1 MAEVTVRELADVVG
15 TSVDKLLSQMKE
27 AGLPQTA
34 ADQQVSDNEKQ
45 SLLAFLKKSHGGT
58 SAGPKKITLK
68 RKVTTTLKA
77 GQGGKK
83 AVAIEVRKKRTY
95 VKREDVEKDIPAEA
109 RQQQEQ
115 ETAQVEDARQGD
127 VEVTAQRQVEEEA
140 KAARE
145 AELNAEKE
153 ARAKAAAE
161 KAAADRAARER
172 NKEPPKPTV
181 RLKEKS
187 PAKAVATAK
196 VTAKVTPKASVS
208 PKATATPKASVAPR
222 ATATPKASVAP
233 KASAAPKSSA
243 KPRSDERPPRSQNAG
258 NGRRNDGNNTQQR
271 RPSNDKPR
279 AQVSARKPSVDE
291 VALKRAE
298 AEAAQQRQE
307 DTRKKSKG
315 GDKKRSDS
323 REKDRFSDREDSSG
337 NSRGR
342 RSKSRSAK
350 GGRGGR
356 QAAAQQANNEHAFT
370 KPTAPVIHEIEL
382 PEAITVGEL
391 AAKMA
396 VKAGEVIKTLMGIGV
411 MATINQT
418 LDQDT
423 ATLVVE
429 EMGHKVTKLISEN
442 QLEEEVTESV
452 SYDGEET
459 TRAPVVT
466 VMGHVDHGKTSLLD
480 HIRRTRVVA
489 GEAGGITQHIGAYHV
504 ETDHGMVSFLDTPG
518 HAAFTAM
525 RARGAQSTDVVILV
539 VAADDGVMPQTEEA
553 VQHARAAGVPLV
565 VAINKMDKEA
575 ADPDRVK
582 NELSARDVIPEDWGG
597 DVPFVPVSA
606 HTGQGIDELLE
617 AVLLQAEILELTAH
631 FDGPGQGSIVESRLD
646 KGRGPVATLLVQNGT
661 LNKGDIVLAGTC
673 YGRARALLDENGKQ
687 VEAAGPSIPVEIL
700 GLNGTPDAGDTF
712 MVVES
717 EKKAREVA
725 EFRESRLKEQQ
736 QQRQQAAKL
745 DALFNGMG
753 QGDQASLN
761 VVLKTDV
768 RGSLE
773 AIVSSLQKLATDEV
787 KVNVVSSG
795 VGGITETDATLA
807 VASSAV
813 IFGFNVRADNA
824 AKKVVENGGIDMRY
838 YSVIYDLLDDVKQA
852 MAGLLAP
859 ELREEIVG
867 VAEVRDVFN
876 SPKFGQIAGC
886 MVTEGTVYRNKKIR
900 VLRENV
906 VIYEGELESLRRYK
920 DDVNEVRQGMECG
933 IGVKNY
939 QDVRPN
945 DQIEVFDV
953 REFARTL

>member
-34 ADQQVSDNEKQ
+34 ADQQVSDQEKQ
-45 SLLAFLKKSHGGT
+45 ALLSSLKKSHGG
-58 SAGPKKITLK
+58 SAGGPKKITLK

-95 VKREDVEKDIPAEA
+95 VKREEVEGQDAAVESSASTEPADVDVAATAVIETERTVEPEA
-109 RQQQEQ
+109 KRQ
-115 ETAQVEDARQGD
+115 
-127 VEVTAQRQVEEEA
+127 EEEA
-140 KAARE
+140 KAQEAARIK
-145 AELNAEKE
+145 AEKE
-153 ARAKAAAE
+153 AKAKAAAE
-161 KAAADRAARER
+161 KAAAERAARER
-172 NKEPPKPTV
+172 NKVPPKPTV
-181 RLKEKS
+181 RLKEKA
-187 PAKAVATAK
+187 PANDRRKTGAGKATATATVKAKATVVKKAT
-196 VTAKVTPKASVS
+196 VTAKVEEKP
-208 PKATATPKASVAPR
+208 
-222 ATATPKASVAP
+222 
-233 KASAAPKSSA
+233 AA
-243 KPRSDERPPRSQNAG
+243 RPPRSN
-258 NGRRNDGNNTQQR
+258 NNTTARKPAHTNNNNGGNAPSR
-271 RPSNDKPR
+271 RPSGDNKPR
-279 AQVSARKPSVDE
+279 ASVRAKPAMDE
-291 VALKRAE
+291 VAQKRAE
-298 AEAAQQRQE
+298 AEAAQQRQD

-315 GDKKRSDS
+315 ADKKRTDY
-323 REKDRFSDREDSSG
+323 REKGRFNDRDDS
-337 NSRGR
+337 NARGR
-342 RSKSRSAK
+342 RGKSRGAK
-350 GGRGGR
+350 GGRGR
-356 QAAAQQANNEHAFT
+356 NQQAQQANNEHAFT

-429 EMGHKVTKLISEN
+429 EMGHKVAKLISEN

-452 SYDGEET
+452 SYECEET

-582 NELSARDVIPEDWGG
+582 NELSARNVIPEDWGG
-597 DVPFVPVSA
+597 DVPFIPVSA
-606 HTGQGIDELLE
+606 HTGAGIDELLE
-617 AVLLQAEILELTAH
+617 AVLLQSEILELTAH
-631 FDGPGQGSIVESRLD
+631 FEGPGQGSIVESRLD

-661 LNKGDIVLAGTC
+661 LKKGDIVLAGTC

-687 VEAAGPSIPVEIL
+687 VESAGPSIPVEIL
-700 GLNGTPDAGDTF
+700 GLNGTPNAGDSF
-712 MVVES
+712 MVVEG

-725 EFRESRLKEQQ
+725 EFRESKLKEQQ

-813 IFGFNVRADNA
+813 IFGFNVRADSA
-824 AKKVVENGGIDMRY
+824 SKKVVENGGIDMRY

-867 VAEVRDVFN
+867 IAEVRDVFN

-886 MVTEGTVYRNKKIR
+886 MVTEGTIHRNKKIR

-920 DDVNEVRQGMECG
+920 DDVNDVRQGMECG

-939 QDVRPN
+939 QDVRPG